1 MNIINKKYKYKCKK
15 YIYKLKLY
23 QYGGNDAYDTF
34 VNKIN
39 QLTGNT
45 KENIE
50 TVVKL
55 FMEYYNNGYD
65 KIKFPNSASNII
77 DQMLD
82 HASLVDPDKIDY
94 NDAVKPIMY
103 KIFEKIHEIKEDK
116 SKRFPNIYGLY
127 SNIVN
132 MELSI
137 SRLLYKNPKYTDD
150 IYDYYM
156 EQEKLYLKQTSY
168 QQEILNSFI
177 TSSGQSMQLPA
188 HLSVYTHPNKS
199 NGNQQDST
207 HRTDKFNELKKNI
220 LKQHHVQQ
228 V

>member
-116 SKRFPNIYGLY
+116 SKRFPNIY
-127 SNIVN
+127 
-132 MELSI
+132 
-137 SRLLYKNPKYTDD
+137 
-150 IYDYYM
+150 
-156 EQEKLYLKQTSY
+156 
-168 QQEILNSFI
+168 
-177 TSSGQSMQLPA
+177 
-188 HLSVYTHPNKS
+188 
-199 NGNQQDST
+199 
-207 HRTDKFNELKKNI
+207 
-220 LKQHHVQQ
+220 
-228 V
+228 